1 MKPWLFVSLLG
12 TIQIQLAIV
21 KAAAF
26 LSPCSNIRHSADY
39 RRIPGRESRS
49 KRHQHVDISETAD
62 RDLGPLEEWASACG
76 VQRASGL
83 QLTGETIDGVLD
95 VALMTNENLPAKSPV
110 LFIPQEMI
118 LSSNQAVQEFGRQ
131 EEAESILYKNGA
143 ETELPQYYLMLK
155 ILYEWERGDQSP
167 WFPYLNSLPR
177 WFCNGVGMT
186 AFCYKCIPP
195 LVGSLAQAER
205 VRLNRL
211 SVKKVP
217 FLSVETRGNPDLW
230 KWAFQIVSTRSFEA
244 DDGSGDLRIVPMA
257 DLVNHGTNA
266 SVEYT
271 YDASGNCLVQTTRD
285 TPAGSPLCMSYA
297 DPTNPSHLLAKYG
310 FLDESSPATF
320 CKIFVPHVNDELIN
334 LGYAYDRMLFY
345 KESGDVSSE
354 VWDVLLYQVLTE
366 QGQLEQRNEFYQAHL
381 CLQQSGDG
389 NADQYEAIKERIHEQ
404 YYSETSSKLW
414 EHLDTFLN
422 ELNDLS
428 SKAFGRSFDKH
439 PRLPLILR
447 HNEFVKNTFLAV
459 RQRHFG

>member
-1 MKPWLFVSLLG
+1 MDVS
-12 TIQIQLAIV
+12 
-21 KAAAF
+21 
-26 LSPCSNIRHSADY
+26 
-39 RRIPGRESRS
+39 
-49 KRHQHVDISETAD
+49 
-62 RDLGPLEEWASACG
+62 
-76 VQRASGL
+76 
-83 QLTGETIDGVLD
+83 
-95 VALMTNENLPAKSPV
+95 LMTNENLPAKNPV

-131 EEAESILYKNGA
+131 EEAETILYKNGA

-177 WFCNGVGMT
+177 WFCNGAGMT

-195 LVGSLAQAER
+195 LVASLAQSER

-244 DDGSGDLRIVPMA
+244 DDGSGDLRIVPIA
-257 DLVNHGTNA
+257 DLVNHGTQA

-285 TPAGSPLCMSYA
+285 TRAGSPLCMIYA
-297 DPTNPSHLLAKYG
+297 DPTNPSYLLAKYG

-320 CKIFVPHVNDELIN
+320 CKIFVPHVNEELIN
-334 LGYAYDRMLFY
+334 LGYAYDRMLFF
-345 KESGDVSSE
+345 KDSGEASSE

-366 QGQLEQRNEFYQAHL
+366 QGQLEQRNEFYHAHL
-381 CLQQSGDG
+381 NLQQAGG
-389 NADQYEAIKERIHEQ
+389 NLDQYKAIKERIHEQ
-404 YYSETSSKLW
+404 YYSQTSSKLW

-422 ELNDLS
+422 DLNELT
-428 SKAFGRSFDKH
+428 SKANGRSFDKH
-439 PRLPLILR
+439 PRLPLILK

-459 RQRHFG
+459 RQRYFGWLIQWERQ